1 MQWFISVDVMDSF
14 TNSEEWE
21 RVEERVLKNIPIKD
35 AHNESEFR
43 HLLIE
48 KFFQER
54 DERNVTAGQWKLG
67 DELWKS
73 LGDLYE
79 APKERERR
87 PPSYINIDLK
97 AYPREAKRFM
107 FAIANYKGIFRRFNR
122 GNTRKNLS
130 HYYALKTKR
139 KQSTVNRDI
148 SALVKMGI
156 LQRQGKGR
164 YKANENAFV

>member
-1 MQWFISVDVMDSF
+1 MIDM
-14 TNSEEWE
+14 
-21 RVEERVLKNIPIKD
+21 VENITDEDWDKIEARVLKNIPLKNVHD
-35 AHNESEFR
+35 ERGFKQAMAST
-43 HLLIE
+43 
-48 KFFQER
+48 FFQF
-54 DERNVTAGQWKLG
+54 RNENHWTEGQKDLE
-67 DELWKS
+67 DALWTD

-79 APKERERR
+79 APKEREMRE
-87 PPSYINIDLK
+87 PSYINIDLK

-107 FAIANYKGIFRRFNR
+107 FAIANYKGIFKYFNR

-130 HYYALKTKR
+130 NYYAVKTKR

-156 LQRQGKGR
+156 LKRQGKGK

>member
-1 MQWFISVDVMDSF
+1 MIAMVEDISEQDWDRI
-14 TNSEEWE
+14 EA
-21 RVEERVLKNIPIKD
+21 RVLQNIPLKTI
-35 AHNESEFR
+35 HNEREF
-43 HLLIE
+43 
-48 KFFQER
+48 KQAMASTFFQF
-54 DERNVTAGQWKLG
+54 RNENHWTEGQKDLE
-67 DELWKS
+67 DALWND

-87 PPSYINIDLK
+87 ESSYINIDLK

-107 FAIANYKGIFRRFNR
+107 FAIANYKGIFKNFNR

-156 LQRQGKGR
+156 IQRQGKGR